1 MAESPTMRRQDK
13 LITDRTAQFR
23 ILDDAKVVR
32 VGLIDG
38 DRPYVVPMNF
48 GRDGDD
54 LWLHATAASGLKLE
68 CIRSNPHVCVEADH
82 FIRMVIGESACG
94 HWTSHYLS
102 VIGFGTAEIVEDP
115 ALKIQGLT
123 AIMRKYSGR
132 SDWEFEDAQVAKT
145 AVIRIRLESL
155 TGKQSPPQRLEL
167 SPHRFVS
174 VPCARHG
181 VDRLAVG

>member
-1 MAESPTMRRQDK
+1 MGPQRKAPAGEKWGKQMSESPTMRRQDK
-13 LITDRTAQFR
+13 LITDRTEQLR
-23 ILDDAKVVR
+23 ILDDAKVLR

-54 LWLHATAASGLKLE
+54 LWLHATSASGLKLD
-68 CIRSNPHVCVEADH
+68 CIKAHPQVCIEADH
-82 FIRMVIGESACG
+82 LIRMVIGPSACG

-102 VIGFGTAEIVEDP
+102 VIGFGTAEIVEDY

-132 SDWEFEDAQVAKT
+132 EDWDFEEAQLSKT

-155 TGKQSPPQRLEL
+155 TGKRSPVQ
-167 SPHRFVS
+167 
-174 VPCARHG
+174 G
-181 VDRLAVG
+181 

>member
-1 MAESPTMRRQDK
+1 MSESPTMRRQDK
-13 LITDRTAQFR
+13 LITDHAEQLK
-23 ILDDAKVVR
+23 ILDDAKVLR

-54 LWLHATAASGLKLE
+54 LWLHATSASGLKLD
-68 CIRSNPHVCVEADH
+68 CIRAHPQVCIEADH
-82 FIRMVIGESACG
+82 LIRVTVGKSACG

-132 SDWEFEDAQVAKT
+132 SDWTFEEAQIPKT
-145 AVIRIRLESL
+145 AVIRVRLESL
-155 TGKQSPPQRLEL
+155 TGKRSPAQ
-167 SPHRFVS
+167 
-174 VPCARHG
+174 G
-181 VDRLAVG
+181 

>member
-1 MAESPTMRRQDK
+1 VGPQRKAPAGEERGKQMSESPTMRRQDK
-13 LITDRTAQFR
+13 LITDHAEQLR
-23 ILDDAKVVR
+23 ILDDAKVLR

-54 LWLHATAASGLKLE
+54 LWLHATSASGLKLD
-68 CIRSNPHVCVEADH
+68 CIKAHPQVCVEADH
-82 FIRMVIGESACG
+82 LIRMVIGPSACG

-102 VIGFGTAEIVEDP
+102 VIGFGTAEIVEDY

-132 SDWEFEDAQVAKT
+132 EDWDFEETQLAKT
-145 AVIRIRLESL
+145 AVIRVRLESL
-155 TGKQSPPQRLEL
+155 TGKRSPAQ
-167 SPHRFVS
+167 
-174 VPCARHG
+174 G
-181 VDRLAVG
+181 